1 MNNFFTKTD
10 LSRKDAENIVSDT
23 LNKCD
28 DGELYLEN
36 SKSESIL
43 LDDNKIKSSNY
54 SSDLGYGLRAVTGEV
69 VAYSHSNEIS
79 KNSLKQSANNLQ
91 STLKSKKGI
100 YNNEITKT
108 NEKFYKDDNP
118 IEEKSLNSKLELLKE
133 INSYTRAKGGIVQQV
148 TASFTGEHK
157 SVEII
162 RSGGEVLTD
171 VRPLIRFNVSFSAAI
186 LLVISTHS
194 ISSIFCFL

>member
-1 MNNFFTKTD
+1 MSNFFTKTD

-79 KNSLKQSANNLQ
+79 KNSLKQSASNLQ
-91 STLKSKKGI
+91 STLKSKKASTI
-100 YNNEITKT
+100 MKLQKLTK
-108 NEKFYKDDNP
+108 
-118 IEEKSLNSKLELLKE
+118 
-133 INSYTRAKGGIVQQV
+133 
-148 TASFTGEHK
+148 SF
-157 SVEII
+157 I
-162 RSGGEVLTD
+162 RM
-171 VRPLIRFNVSFSAAI
+171 
-186 LLVISTHS
+186 
-194 ISSIFCFL
+194 

>member
-1 MNNFFTKTD
+1 MNDFFTKTD
-10 LSRKDAENIVSDT
+10 LSRKDAENIISDT
-23 LNKCD
+23 LNECD

-79 KNSLKQSANNLQ
+79 KNSLKQSADNLQ

-100 YNNEITKT
+100 YNNEILKT
-108 NEKFYKDDNP
+108 NEKFYKDINP
-118 IEEKSLNSKLELLKE
+118 IEEKSLNSKL
-133 INSYTRAKGGIVQQV
+133 
-148 TASFTGEHK
+148 
-157 SVEII
+157 
-162 RSGGEVLTD
+162 
-171 VRPLIRFNVSFSAAI
+171 
-186 LLVISTHS
+186 
-194 ISSIFCFL
+194 

>member
-1 MNNFFTKTD
+1 MSDFFIKTD
-10 LSRKDAENIVSDT
+10 LSRKDAENIISET

-54 SSDLGYGLRAVTGEV
+54 NSDLGYGLRAVTGEV

-100 YNNEITKT
+100 YNNEIPKT
-108 NEKFYKDDNP
+108 NEKFYRDVNP
-118 IEEKSLNSKLELLKE
+118 IEEKSLSSKLELLKE
-133 INSYTRAKGGIVQQV
+133 VNSYTRAKGGIVQQV
-148 TASFTGEHK
+148 TASFAG
-157 SVEII
+157 
-162 RSGGEVLTD
+162 
-171 VRPLIRFNVSFSAAI
+171 
-186 LLVISTHS
+186 
-194 ISSIFCFL
+194 